1 VASTVELELFTNSA
15 ASCAW
20 LPPHGNVPDSTP
32 FESRVNSRWDNDRK
46 REKGVLQ
53 LVGRDTQTGA
63 LVRYD
68 AQLTKPGPET
78 STAAR
83 VGSSPSS
90 SAILCRNM
98 AASRLR

>member
-1 VASTVELELFTNSA
+1 MYL
-15 ASCAW
+15 
-20 LPPHGNVPDSTP
+20 TP
-32 FESRVNSRWDNDRK
+32 RPRVNSRRDNDRK
-46 REKGVLQ
+46 PEKGVLQ

-83 VGSSPSS
+83 G
-90 SAILCRNM
+90 R
-98 AASRLR
+98 